1 MNVPNDYHH
10 GQTIREF
17 RKERGMTLAELAEH
31 WPAGSVSTRYIQGVE
46 SGEKHITDQDMLRAT
61 FRELEQV
68 RRSQYERTRRVHRR
82 G

>member
-1 MNVPNDYHH
+1 VTGSAIIDQISATGAASASMPP
-10 GQTIREF
+10 
-17 RKERGMTLAELAEH
+17 
-31 WPAGSVSTRYIQGVE
+31 PA
-46 SGEKHITDQDMLRAT
+46 RAT